1 MKTNPEALK
10 ALYVA
15 AGGDASAVAD
25 AVTSVDVLNKIAVLL
40 GGVGTAT
47 TNPDAI
53 DNIAAVYTP
62 GGGGDEPVSQKDL
75 YNSDKFVAY
84 SDGKVLVVGGMFPE
98 VEAAATQ
105 QEVFANVKAAKGKTL
120 TKVFEFVPA
129 GFTLAVDS
137 DKVSVKNNVGTA
149 GTPFIVGIYTIS

>member
-25 AVTSVDVLNKIAVLL
+25 AVTTVDVLNAISVLF

-62 GGGGDEPVSQKDL
+62 GGGDEPVSQKDL

-84 SDGKVLVVGGMFPE
+84 TDGTILVVGGMFPE
-98 VEAAATQ
+98 VEAASTQ

-120 TKVFEFVPA
+120 TKIFEFVPA

>member
-25 AVTSVDVLNKIAVLL
+25 AVTSVDVLNAIAVLF
-40 GGVGTAT
+40 GGDGNAT

-62 GGGGDEPVSQKDL
+62 GGGDEPVSQKDV
-75 YNSDKFVAY
+75 YNSNKFVAY
-84 SDGKVLVVGGMFPE
+84 TDGFILVVGGVFPA
-98 VEAAATQ
+98 VEAAETLSQ
-105 QEVFANVKAAKGKTL
+105 GYINVKAQKGKTL
-120 TKVFEFVPA
+120 TKVFDYVQD
-129 GFTLAVDS
+129 GFSMGVSTDS
-137 DKVSVKNNVGTA
+137 VTVTNSTA
-149 GTPFIVGIYTIS
+149 ETGTPFVIGIYTIS

>member
-25 AVTSVDVLNKIAVLL
+25 AVTTVDVLNKIAVLF

-53 DNIAAVYTP
+53 DNITAVYTP
-62 GGGGDEPVSQKDL
+62 GGGGAPVSQKDL

-84 SDGKVLVVGGMFPE
+84 TDGTILVVGGMFQT
-98 VEAAATQ
+98 VDAGATQ
-105 QEVFANVKAAKGKTL
+105 QEVFVNVKAAKGKTL
-120 TKVFEFVPA
+120 TKIFDFVPA
-129 GFTLAVDS
+129 GFSLTVDS
-137 DKVSVKNNVGTA
+137 EKASVKNNVGTS
-149 GTPFIVGIYTIS
+149 GTPFLVGIYAIN

>member
-25 AVTSVDVLNKIAVLL
+25 AVTSVDVLNKIAVLF

-62 GGGGDEPVSQKDL
+62 GGDEPVNQLDK
-75 YNSDKFVAY
+75 YNSNHFAAY
-84 SDGKVLVVGGMFPE
+84 TDGFILVIGGVFPE
-98 VEAAATQ
+98 VEAAATLS
-105 QEVFANVKAAKGKTL
+105 EGFINVKAQKGKTL
-120 TKVFEFVPA
+120 TKVFDYVED
-129 GFTLAVDS
+129 GFSMGVSTDAVTVTNS
-137 DKVSVKNNVGTA
+137 TA
-149 GTPFIVGIYTIS
+149 ETGTPFLVGIYTIS

>member
-25 AVTSVDVLNKIAVLL
+25 AVTSVDVLNKIAVLF

-53 DNIAAVYTP
+53 DNITAVYTP
-62 GGGGDEPVSQKDL
+62 GFEPVSQLDK
-75 YNSDKFVAY
+75 YNSNKFAAY
-84 SDGKVLVVGGMFPE
+84 TDGAVLVVGGLFKSIYTASIE
-98 VEAAATQ
+98 RET
-105 QEVFANVKAAKGKTL
+105 FLNVKAAKGKTL
-120 TKVFEFVPA
+120 TKVFDYVPT
-129 GFTLAVDS
+129 GYTMAVTGE
-137 DKVSVKNNVGTA
+137 SVAITNDNAQT
-149 GTPFIVGIYTIS
+149 GTPFVVGIYTIS

>member
-25 AVTSVDVLNKIAVLL
+25 AVTSVDVLNAIAVLF
-40 GGVGTAT
+40 GGNGDAT

-53 DNIAAVYTP
+53 DNITAVYTP
-62 GGGGDEPVSQKDL
+62 GGGGVPVSQKDL

-84 SDGKVLVVGGMFPE
+84 TDGTILVVGGMFPE
-98 VEAAATQ
+98 VEAAATLNQ
-105 QEVFANVKAAKGKTL
+105 AFANVQAAKGKTL
-120 TKVFEFVPA
+120 TKVFDFVPA
-129 GFTLAVDS
+129 GFSMTVDS

>member
-25 AVTSVDVLNKIAVLL
+25 AVTSVDVLNKIAVLF

-53 DNIAAVYTP
+53 DNITAVYSP
-62 GGGGDEPVSQKDL
+62 GFEPVSQKDL
-75 YNSDKFVAY
+75 YNSNKFVAY
-84 SDGKVLVVGGMFPE
+84 TDGSILVVGGLFKTVGVGDTE
-98 VEAAATQ
+98 
-105 QEVFANVKAAKGKTL
+105 QEVFTNVKAAKGKTL
-120 TKVFEFVPA
+120 TKVFDYAPGGYTTAVTGEKVAVTNSGVASGSPA
-129 GFTLAVDS
+129 IIA
-137 DKVSVKNNVGTA
+137 
-149 GTPFIVGIYTIS
+149 IYTIS

>member
-25 AVTSVDVLNKIAVLL
+25 AVTSVDVLNAIAVLF
-40 GGVGTAT
+40 GGDGDAT

-53 DNIAAVYTP
+53 DNITAVYTP
-62 GGGGDEPVSQKDL
+62 GGGDEPVSQIDK

-84 SDGKVLVVGGMFPE
+84 TDGFILVVGGLFKTVGVGDTE
-98 VEAAATQ
+98 QEAFVNVQAA
-105 QEVFANVKAAKGKTL
+105 NGKTL
-120 TKVFEFVPA
+120 TKVFDYAP
-129 GFTLAVDS
+129 GGYTIAVTGE
-137 DKVSVKNNVGTA
+137 KVSVTNSGVASGSPA
-149 GTPFIVGIYTIS
+149 VIAIYTIS

>member
-25 AVTSVDVLNKIAVLL
+25 AVTSVDVLNAISVLL

-47 TNPDAI
+47 TKPDAI

-62 GGGGDEPVSQKDL
+62 GGGDEPVSQKDL

-84 SDGKVLVVGGMFPE
+84 TDGTILVVGGMFPE
-98 VEAAATQ
+98 VEAAATK
-105 QEVFANVKAAKGKTL
+105 QEVFVNVKAAKGKTL
-120 TKVFEFVPA
+120 TKIFEFVPA

-149 GTPFIVGIYTIS
+149 GTPFIIAIYTIN

>member
-25 AVTSVDVLNKIAVLL
+25 AVTSVDVLNKIAVLF

-53 DNIAAVYTP
+53 DNITAVYTP
-62 GGGGDEPVSQKDL
+62 GGGGEPVSQRDL

-84 SDGKVLVVGGMFPE
+84 TDGFILVVGGVFPAI
-98 VEAAATQ
+98 EATATRSQ
-105 QEVFANVKAAKGKTL
+105 GYINVKAQKGKTL
-120 TKVFEFVPA
+120 AKVFDYVQD
-129 GFTLAVDS
+129 GFSMGVSTDAVTVTNSTAETDS
-137 DKVSVKNNVGTA
+137 
-149 GTPFIVGIYTIS
+149 PFLVGIYTIS

>member
-25 AVTSVDVLNKIAVLL
+25 AVTSVDVLNKIAVLF

-53 DNIAAVYTP
+53 DNITAVYSA
-62 GGGGDEPVSQKDL
+62 GFEPVSQKDL
-75 YNSDKFVAY
+75 YNSNKFAAY
-84 SDGKVLVVGGMFPE
+84 TDGAVLVVGGVFPS
-98 VEAAATQ
+98 VEAAATLS
-105 QEVFANVKAAKGKTL
+105 EGFINVKAQKGKTL
-120 TKVFEFVPA
+120 TKVFDYIQS
-129 GFTLAVDS
+129 GFSMGVSTDAVT
-137 DKVSVKNNVGTA
+137 VTNGTAYA
-149 GTPFIVGIYTIS
+149 GTPILVAIYTIS

>member
-25 AVTSVDVLNKIAVLL
+25 AVTSVDVLNAIAVLF

-53 DNIAAVYTP
+53 DNITAVYTP
-62 GGGGDEPVSQKDL
+62 GGGDEPVSQKDT
-75 YNSDKFVAY
+75 YNSSKFVAY
-84 SDGKVLVVGGMFPE
+84 TDGTILVVGGLFKTVDVGDTE
-98 VEAAATQ
+98 QEAF
-105 QEVFANVKAAKGKTL
+105 VNVQAAKGKTL
-120 TKVFEFVPA
+120 TKVFDYAPGGYTISVTGE
-129 GFTLAVDS
+129 
-137 DKVSVKNNVGTA
+137 KVSVTNSGVASGSPA
-149 GTPFIVGIYTIS
+149 IIAIYTIN

>member
-25 AVTSVDVLNKIAVLL
+25 AVTSVDVLNKIAVLF

-53 DNIAAVYTP
+53 DNITAVYSA
-62 GGGGDEPVSQKDL
+62 GFEPVSQIDK
-75 YNSDKFVAY
+75 YNSNKFAAY
-84 SDGKVLVVGGMFPE
+84 TDGAVLVVGGLFKTVDVGDTE
-98 VEAAATQ
+98 
-105 QEVFANVKAAKGKTL
+105 QETFVNVKAAKGKTL
-120 TKVFEFVPA
+120 TKVFDYAP
-129 GFTLAVDS
+129 GGYTIAVTGE
-137 DKVSVKNNVGTA
+137 KVSVTNSGVASGSPA
-149 GTPFIVGIYTIS
+149 IIAIYAIS